1 MSDPKEIEVNVMGE
15 VVTVLDYG
23 DGVFMSKPQGG
34 GFDTPENRLRDIAVA
49 FAIESLAQAYKRAPK
64 VIANRQNA
72 AKPRKRRMTDPTP
85 EEVAYT
91 MRKLK
96 FVDSQG
102 RMLVSTYRK
111 ALLAEIIKSY
121 PATNEP
127 KLDRR
132 LDAAK
137 NMRLIQSA

>member
-1 MSDPKEIEVNVMGE
+1 M
-15 VVTVLDYG
+15 
-23 DGVFMSKPQGG
+23 
-34 GFDTPENRLRDIAVA
+34 TPENRLRDIAVA